1 MDFPGLEPAA
11 VPVDSPLHRS
21 QRYLAAAYDSVSNLF
36 EVTYPALRAQRD
48 GQRGRLT
55 HAEHDVFRAAIVF
68 AGAGV
73 DAVFKEA
80 LRSCVPIQVGR
91 SEGAREKYLDFV
103 TRYIQDGP
111 EVDARKVAALLT
123 APSSDE
129 ALKASYVY
137 KLTGSSLQS
146 VDQVTTAL
154 SALGL
159 QDETALYKDAREL
172 RGLFSVRNQIAHELD
187 MTPSSAKGRG
197 ARHRRERP
205 ITSYQSMSH
214 TGLNYAQRTLNSL
227 QARIA

>member
-1 MDFPGLEPAA
+1 MDFPGLEPTV
-11 VPVDSPLHRS
+11 VPLDSPLHRS
-21 QRYLAAAYDSVSNLF
+21 QRYLAAAYDSVASLF

-68 AGAGV
+68 TGAGV

-111 EVDARKVAALLT
+111 DIDPRKVATLLT
-123 APSSDE
+123 EQSPDE
-129 ALKASYVY
+129 ALKTSYVY

-159 QDETALYKDAREL
+159 QDDTVLYKDAKEL
-172 RGLFSVRNQIAHELD
+172 KGLFSVRNQIAHELD

-197 ARHRRERP
+197 TRHRRERP
-205 ITSYQSMSH
+205 ITAYRTMSH
-214 TGLNYAQRTLNSL
+214 AGLNYAQRTLNSL
-227 QARIA
+227 QGRIA